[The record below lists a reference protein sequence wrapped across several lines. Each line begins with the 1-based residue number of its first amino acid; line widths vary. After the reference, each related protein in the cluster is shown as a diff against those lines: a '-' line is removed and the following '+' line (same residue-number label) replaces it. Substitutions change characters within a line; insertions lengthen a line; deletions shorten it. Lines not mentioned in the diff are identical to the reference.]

1 MEVRVIGAPA
11 IWLGADTT
19 AAAEPFPLPYSPA
32 QFARDA
38 YRPEP
43 VSVFDPPSHPG
54 VVATGGRHLS

>member
-1 MEVRVIGAPA
+1 MAPA

-32 QFARDA
+32 QFGDA